1 MYVVHSNLRL
11 EQCRSS
17 SSTCAG
23 KWPREWNIWYH
34 RSLCTETWQQETA
47 CMFATYS
54 LALTNFLC
62 FSNLFSIPHADRID
76 GDCVIKV
83 ADFGLAEEIYKS
95 GYFRQDKSG
104 DNVKLP
110 FKWMALESLQ
120 EGVFSQK
127 SDVVRKLH
135 APVSCW

>member
-1 MYVVHSNLRL
+1 
-11 EQCRSS
+11 
-17 SSTCAG
+17 
-23 KWPREWNIWYH
+23 
-34 RSLCTETWQQETA
+34 
-47 CMFATYS
+47 MFATYS
-54 LALTNFLC
+54 LALTNFFC
-62 FSNLFSIPHADRID
+62 FNNLFSIPHADRID